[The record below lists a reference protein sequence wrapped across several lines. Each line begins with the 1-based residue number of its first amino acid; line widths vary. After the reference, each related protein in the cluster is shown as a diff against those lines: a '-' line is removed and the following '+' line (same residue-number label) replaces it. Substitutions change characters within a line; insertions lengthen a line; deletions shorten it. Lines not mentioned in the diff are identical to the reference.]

1 MRRNHLLA
9 LCLSLPLATSAWAAA
24 TGAKPAAPA
33 KDAAATTASP
43 EKTPEAADNRL
54 QTDIIGS
61 REAPT
66 VHTILPWRQTQAPI
80 PKKEVTTSVLRETLQ
95 PLDRDVVQREIRL
108 HETLSASAKP

>member
-1 MRRNHLLA
+1 MRHQFLLA
-9 LCLSLPLATSAWAAA
+9 LSLCLPLTAWAAEPA
-24 TGAKPAAPA
+24 TKPATLA
-33 KDAAATTASP
+33 KNAATASETS
-43 EKTPEAADNRL
+43 EKKSEEADSRL